1 MFEYHRGNKNVAY
14 SSIRLLPP
22 IELVF
27 PFPFFFIG
35 SIRFA
40 CASYWFTSKVKFQ
53 CRKAVK
59 RPPTYYYSPWN
70 FFLKPW
76 HFQSQLMID
85 YAGECDKFASIRIS
99 RSKRTKRIFFFCFT
113 SLEKKWNEKSKF
125 LNFGRSTGIYP
136 VRHTIFEMLR
146 LFCFLFCFVIRHED
160 IEITPNVANVKTSFE
175 CCS

>member
-99 RSKRTKRIFFFCFT
+99 RSKRTKRIFFLFFFYISWKKNEMKKVN
-113 SLEKKWNEKSKF
+113 SLILVARLEFIQCVIPYSKCCDSF
-125 LNFGRSTGIYP
+125 
-136 VRHTIFEMLR
+136 V
-146 LFCFLFCFVIRHED
+146 FCFVSSSVMKISRSHR
-160 IEITPNVANVKTSFE
+160 T
-175 CCS
+175 